1 LEDRL
6 IQSIELQ
13 NFQSHAAT
21 CLDLHPGLNV
31 LTGQGDSGKSAIL
44 RAIRWNQS
52 NRIRHDDRPMGDSY
66 VSDWAKSIGA
76 KGATTLLEDCR
87 VTIAKP
93 EGTCSRFRE
102 APKGKGDKE
111 RNGYDLNGQR
121 FEAIGVTVPDPV
133 TQFFNWSP
141 VNVQRQQDK
150 AFLLSE
156 SAGEV
161 ASFLNR
167 TVRLDAIDT
176 HIQAANQL
184 LRQEKDGLKLLQSK
198 QADDQSALEALAW
211 VPGVQ
216 VRLEALEALVQARG
230 TLGAKAQR
238 LHGIADQ
245 IEAQERRIRESER
258 IASLEPKV
266 REMRRVNDWRRGL
279 MDQRR
284 RLQEVADQ
292 WERWERGAKSSE
304 AVARLGAR
312 TKGLRGLVER
322 REAVDWEGQ
331 KIGSIVLRWEHAD
344 RAIHASEGIVSLEPR
359 AKALRA
365 LVDQRKALGLR
376 ATLLR
381 DLVERWSSVSVSD
394 FDWEAM
400 ARNAKVLRA
409 RFARAQGVRER
420 AAELRSLRLTFA
432 DLATT
437 ILETG
442 RTVAKLVALR
452 PETCPLCGGPMHKG
466 EHS

>member
-1 LEDRL
+1 M
-6 IQSIELQ
+6 IQSIQIQ
-13 NFQSHAAT
+13 NFQSHRDT
-21 CLDLHPGLNV
+21 EIPLHPGLNV
-31 LTGQGDSGKSAIL
+31 IHGSGDSGKSAIL

-66 VSDWAKSIGA
+66 VSDWAKSTGS

-87 VTIAKP
+87 VTIIKP

-102 APKGKGDKE
+102 APKGRGDKE

-133 TQFFNWSP
+133 TAFFNWSP

-167 TVRLDAIDT
+167 TVRLDSIDT

-216 VRLEALEALVQARG
+216 VRLEALEALVQAREALG
-230 TLGAKAQR
+230 TKAQR
-238 LHGIADQ
+238 LRDLADQ
-245 IEAQERRIRESER
+245 IEVQERRIRESER
-258 IASLEPKV
+258 IVSLEPRV

-292 WERWERGAKSSE
+292 WERWEQVAKSSE
-304 AVARLGAR
+304 AVARLGSR
-312 TKGLRGLVER
+312 VRGLVELVER
-322 REAVDWEGQ
+322 R
-331 KIGSIVLRWEHAD
+331 D
-344 RAIHASEGIVSLEPR
+344 RIAEQGRSLWCLNDIWRTQAGLAKASERIVSLEPR

-394 FDWEAM
+394 FDWEAVS
-400 ARNAKVLRA
+400 RKAKVLRA
-409 RFARAQGVRER
+409 RFARAQGIREQ
-420 AAELRSLRLTFA
+420 AAEVRNLRLTFA
-432 DLATT
+432 DLETT

-442 RTVAKLVALR
+442 NRVAELVALR

>member
-1 LEDRL
+1 M

-13 NFQSHAAT
+13 NFQSHAST
-21 CLDLHPGLNV
+21 CLGLHPGLNV
-31 LTGQGDSGKSAIL
+31 IVGSGDSGKSAIL

-66 VSDWAKSIGA
+66 VSDWAKSTGS

-87 VTIAKP
+87 VTIVKP
-93 EGTCSRFRE
+93 EGTCTRFRE

-198 QADDQSALEALAW
+198 QEDDSKALEALAW

-216 VRLEALEALVQARG
+216 VRLEALEALVQAREALG
-230 TLGAKAQR
+230 TKAQR
-238 LHGIADQ
+238 LRDIADQ
-245 IEAQERRIRESER
+245 IEAQEQKIQEAQRIV
-258 IASLEPKV
+258 SLEPRV

-292 WERWERGAKSSE
+292 WERWAGVYVSSGAI
-304 AVARLGAR
+304 VANAPMA
-312 TKGLRGLVER
+312 KDLRKLVEK
-322 REAVDWEGQ
+322 REAVGVRSETLMSLRIQWE
-331 KIGSIVLRWEHAD
+331 S
-344 RAIHASEGIVSLEPR
+344 SEVKHRVFERIVSLEPR

-376 ATLLR
+376 ATVLR

-394 FDWEAM
+394 FDWEAV
-400 ARNAKVLRA
+400 ARKAKVLRA
-409 RFARAQGVRER
+409 RFARVQGVRER
-420 AAELRSLRLTFA
+420 AAELRNLRLTFA
-432 DLATT
+432 DLETT

-442 RTVAKLVALR
+442 NKVAELVALR